1 MFIKRETAIKA
12 IDDYAQAL
20 YSQND
25 WKMGETADYCAT
37 LLENVPDEYVVRI
50 EEWTSLNYRCN
61 VLKALLMGEW
71 VKCQDVL
78 DALNITFDMA
88 LKMFQMGTVMP
99 WNSSYEEGKDNIS
112 FRIGDKTARHAD
124 MQLYAEEFHKMERLN
139 RMEEISKE
147 QLELILEQQGGII

>member
-1 MFIKRETAIKA
+1 
-12 IDDYAQAL
+12 
-20 YSQND
+20 
-25 WKMGETADYCAT
+25 MGETADYCAT

-112 FRIGDKTARHAD
+112 FRIGDKTANYAD

-147 QLELILEQQGGII
+147 QLELILEQHGGII

>member
-1 MFIKRETAIKA
+1 MFIKREDAIKS

-20 YSQND
+20 YSHND

-37 LLENVPDEYVVRI
+37 LLENVPDAYVVTMDEYCR
-50 EEWTSLNYRCN
+50 LNYKCTVMR
-61 VLKALLMGEW
+61 ALLMGEW

-112 FRIGDKTARHAD
+112 FRIGDKTANYAD
-124 MQLYAEEFHKMERLN
+124 MQLNYEEFRRMDEIT
-139 RMEEISKE
+139 RMEKKR
-147 QLELILEQQGGII
+147 